1 MSHSRRL
8 LFTLALTTLMSLSFF
23 AASGCAGALMM
34 PYYLIYGTDA
44 PAKYKKVVKDIPKG
58 STIVVICRSNLNL
71 YGSSSPNAD
80 LSQALTYVLST
91 QMTDVKKKKF
101 VWISYDE
108 VESKFEEEELT
119 SQSFEKLGN
128 ALKADYVVGVEI
140 DDFDVHHSTQF
151 YQGKAKVLV
160 RLVDV
165 KHAETV
171 TKDSMP
177 TYVYPPT
184 PIPSSDYDE
193 LEFQK
198 TFITRLA
205 KHIGTL
211 FCPHDPHE
219 EYAADSDFPER

>member
-71 YGSSSPNAD
+71 YGSSSPDAD

-108 VESKFEEEELT
+108 VESKFEEDELT

-151 YQGKAKVLV
+151 YQGKAKVRPRFRVPITTSWNSKRPLLRV
-160 RLVDV
+160 LPSTSGRSS
-165 KHAETV
+165 ARTIR
-171 TKDSMP
+171 TKS
-177 TYVYPPT
+177 TPPT
-184 PIPSSDYDE
+184 PIFPIADPS
-193 LEFQK
+193 
-198 TFITRLA
+198 
-205 KHIGTL
+205 
-211 FCPHDPHE
+211 
-219 EYAADSDFPER
+219 

>member
-44 PAKYKKVVKDIPKG
+44 PAKYKKVVKD
-58 STIVVICRSNLNL
+58 
-71 YGSSSPNAD
+71 
-80 LSQALTYVLST
+80 
-91 QMTDVKKKKF
+91 KKAYT
-101 VWISYDE
+101 VSYDE
-108 VESKFEEEELT
+108 VESKFEEDELT

-165 KHAETV
+165 KNAETV